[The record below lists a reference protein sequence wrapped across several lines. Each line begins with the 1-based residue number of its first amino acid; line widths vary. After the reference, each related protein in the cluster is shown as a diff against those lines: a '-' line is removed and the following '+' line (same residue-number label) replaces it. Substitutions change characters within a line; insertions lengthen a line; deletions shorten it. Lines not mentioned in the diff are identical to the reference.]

1 MRGEPAMATR
11 IGFIGLGRMG
21 GNMAA
26 RLLAAGYPIYGEEQ
40 TRTDAQGLIQRGL
53 RWRDTPR
60 EVAEAADVVFT
71 SLPDDEVLEVVAS
84 GPDGILAGLAAGKI
98 WVDMSTVSPRA
109 SRELAARVRE
119 LGAAMLDAPVS
130 GSVPQVQAG
139 TLTIMVGGDEQVYAQ
154 VEPILSELGTPTHIG
169 ENGLGLVLKLAIN
182 ISLAV
187 QMLAFAEGL
196 LLADRAGIDRELA
209 VGVMTQSAIG
219 SPMLKARAELVLDL
233 PEDAWFD
240 VSLMQKD
247 VVLALDAA
255 RELHI
260 PLPSTAAADELLTV
274 ARALG
279 YEHRDLAAMFE
290 VLGQLAGGPALS
302 RA

>member
-40 TRTDAQGLIQRGL
+40 TRADAQGLIQRGL

-60 EVAEAADVVFT
+60 EVAGAADVVFT

-84 GPDGILAGLAAGKI
+84 GPDGILAGLAAGKV

-119 LGAAMLDAPVS
+119 LGASMLDAPVS
-130 GSVPQVQAG
+130 GSVPQVQEG
-139 TLTIMVGGDEQVYAQ
+139 TLTIMVGGDEQAYAQ
-154 VEPILSELGTPTHIG
+154 VEPILRELGTPTHIG
-169 ENGLGLVLKLAIN
+169 ENGQGLVLKLAIN

-260 PLPSTAAADELLTV
+260 PLPSTAAADEVLTV

-302 RA
+302 QA

>member
-40 TRTDAQGLIQRGL
+40 TRADAQGLIQRGL

-60 EVAEAADVVFT
+60 EVSEAADVVFT

-119 LGAAMLDAPVS
+119 LGASMLDAPVS
-130 GSVPQVQAG
+130 GSVLQVQAG
-139 TLTIMVGGDEQVYAQ
+139 TLTIMVGGDEQAYAQ
-154 VEPILSELGTPTHIG
+154 VEPILRELGTPTHIG
-169 ENGLGLVLKLAIN
+169 ENGQGLVLKLAIN

-196 LLADRAGIDRELA
+196 VLADRAGIDRELA

-302 RA
+302 QA